1 MSTLNS
7 APLASPAPTEGVAP
21 IKRDPDGHPAF
32 QLTRRIAR
40 EADIEF
46 RGWPRSA
53 AEELIRTLRNVSSDL
68 S

>member
-7 APLASPAPTEGVAP
+7 APLASPAPTEGVVP

-32 QLTRRIAR
+32 QLTKRIAR
-40 EADIEF
+40 DADIEF

-53 AEELIRTLRNVSSDL
+53 AEELIRTLRSVSANMP
-68 S
+68 